1 MRYLILLLSISFS
14 LGAYA
19 QQPTLKTWKA
29 EAKKDI
35 RLLPEFGGLE
45 KTKDEIAADT
55 RFINSIAEGGESK
68 SAAAHEMIRIGF
80 NYLYKGDLKTA
91 MHRFNQAYLLNPKN
105 SGIYAGYGAVYSALG
120 AYEEARIEYNKGLK
134 IEPESAPIL
143 TDYATTYLGEYY
155 ANVRSNYKRAQ
166 KSLKMAKKKLLA
178 SYAADPEYINTAY
191 KLSIVYL
198 NSQDC
203 SNAKKYLRA
212 TRELG
217 GQPITKDYL
226 TDFNQRCGN

>member
-1 MRYLILLLSISFS
+1 MQRLIIVLSFVFS
-14 LGAYA
+14 LGMNA
-19 QQPTLKTWKA
+19 QQATFKSWQK

-35 RLLPEFGGLE
+35 RMLPEFGDLE

-55 RFINSIAEGGESK
+55 RFVNAIIEGGESK
-68 SAAAHEMIRIGF
+68 TTGAHEMIRIGF
-80 NYLYKGDLKTA
+80 DYLYKGDLKTA
-91 MHRFNQAYLLNPKN
+91 MHRFNQAYLLNPEN

-120 AYEEARIEYNKGLK
+120 AYNEARIEYNKGLK

-143 TDYATTYLGEYY
+143 TDFATTYLGEYY

-166 KSLKMAKKKLLA
+166 KSLNMAKEKLLA
-178 SYAADPEYINTAY
+178 SYAADPEYINTSY

-203 SNAKKYLRA
+203 KNAKKYLVI

-217 GQPITKDYL
+217 GQPITKGYL
-226 TDFNQRCGN
+226 ANFNSQCGE